1 MGSHHHPLQV
11 RGWFAFRVIYVQ
23 KLKDFA
29 VLGRGSGE
37 EGSRS
42 FRSGKSGFN
51 TFALF
56 IRLSLLLFIFIVDE
70 NNQFILN

>member
-11 RGWFAFRVIYVQ
+11 GGWFVFRVIYIQ

-29 VLGRGSGE
+29 VLGSGSGE

-51 TFALF
+51 TSALF
-56 IRLSLLLFIFIVDE
+56 IRLSLLLFIFILDE
-70 NNQFILN
+70 NSQFILN